1 MRATVTNSS
10 SSCTSFGTSSR
21 SGLLRSGSSTR
32 LMPAR
37 CAASTFSLRPPIG
50 STRPRS
56 EISPVIATSWRTR
69 MPVSS
74 DTSAVNIVTPA
85 LGPSLGMPPAG
96 MWMWMSLFSRKSF
109 AMPYFS
115 ALVRT

>member
-1 MRATVTNSS
+1 
-10 SSCTSFGTSSR
+10 
-21 SGLLRSGSSTR
+21 
-32 LMPAR
+32 MPAR